1 MPLAWRPIL
10 CLVFLLPTRAIAGEI
25 PGLPASLPPYLE
37 PKLELTFSNDF
48 LGRGGSVDD
57 FRTQQIILTVK
68 PVARWTLLLDHSI
81 LTLSNDSANP
91 GRTDQLSGSLGY
103 DLISKD
109 ESGRNGRLS
118 VGTGFRSSGE
128 FAGERMQNGFHR
140 LVGSE
145 IETLPYTGT
154 KRTDAT
160 AWFDAEYYTV
170 MREPGTAGLFGDWR
184 MGSWLRVSSL
194 VTSDAQWD
202 GSAALFAVANR
213 RSIDLWF
220 GLRRDWRSGYDDPVQ
235 WATAA
240 AEDDLSVVLGVRF
253 GALVLETV
261 QQLNNDASYG
271 QLRLVSSG
279 ENRSSSTSRRPRI
292 GIETGI
298 LLPDVHLHL
307 AGRRRTSLMTADSSA
322 WRESAFVSIDYGEP
336 QHADSNSVFIRSVQ
350 LGIGLEWQRILAA
363 QGGWLSAYGSV
374 GAGWRD
380 EGLIGD
386 GALAGEKSS
395 SVGRAVLLLGAGFRV
410 DASKLGA
417 RWNYR
422 IQLGVSGWIPSGD
435 AEAQIGALTL
445 PVQKPALNLMLGMTF
460 DME

>member
-1 MPLAWRPIL
+1 
-10 CLVFLLPTRAIAGEI
+10 
-25 PGLPASLPPYLE
+25 
-37 PKLELTFSNDF
+37 
-48 LGRGGSVDD
+48 
-57 FRTQQIILTVK
+57 
-68 PVARWTLLLDHSI
+68 
-81 LTLSNDSANP
+81 
-91 GRTDQLSGSLGY
+91 
-103 DLISKD
+103 
-109 ESGRNGRLS
+109 
-118 VGTGFRSSGE
+118 
-128 FAGERMQNGFHR
+128 MQNGFHR

-154 KRTDAT
+154 RRTDAT

-170 MREPGTAGLFGDWR
+170 MREPGTVGMFGDWR
-184 MGSWLRVSSL
+184 MGAWLRVSSL

-202 GSAALFAVANR
+202 GSVALFAVANR

-235 WATAA
+235 RATAA
-240 AEDDLSVVLGVRF
+240 AEDDLAVVLGVRF

-279 ENRSSSTSRRPRI
+279 ENRSSSTGRQPRF

-307 AGRRRTSLMTADSSA
+307 AGRTRTSVMTADSSA

-363 QGGWLSAYGSV
+363 RGSWLSAYGSV

-380 EGLIGD
+380 ERLIGD

-422 IQLGVSGWIPSGD
+422 IQLGVSGWLPSND
-435 AEAQIGALTL
+435 AELQIGAMTL
-445 PVQKPALNLMLGMTF
+445 PVQEPAINLMLGMTF